1 MSRRR
6 AEDLFV
12 ATAGD
17 RYLLG
22 GAGPGVVIERSD
34 VVPAVALVEPASAG
48 VAVDDGEECTAV
60 FVGDLG
66 FAVVEQGGGD
76 ARASVVGRDVE
87 LFDLVVCGYHEAADL
102 MVDECDGGR
111 AEDLR
116 DAMSER
122 LDAAMYEQ
130 CVGHVTEVRL
140 PPSGEPHVDDGVDVG
155 GGGRPELEWCGNRSA
170 LDQCDVDGPKSNRVA
185 RLGNPV
191 RLQA

>member
-66 FAVVEQGGGD
+66 FVVVEPWL
-76 ARASVVGRDVE
+76 ANIAAS
-87 LFDLVVCGYHEAADL
+87 
-102 MVDECDGGR
+102 
-111 AEDLR
+111 
-116 DAMSER
+116 
-122 LDAAMYEQ
+122 
-130 CVGHVTEVRL
+130 L
-140 PPSGEPHVDDGVDVG
+140 PEVDVHHMT
-155 GGGRPELEWCGNRSA
+155 GRG
-170 LDQCDVDGPKSNRVA
+170 
-185 RLGNPV
+185 
-191 RLQA
+191 